1 LLQELSSLFFHE
13 SPCHLQ
19 DALLSLQH
27 KEIDPYTAG
36 PISQPSQT
44 EAPRPALL
52 INHTMSQPTIF
63 IPIALT
69 STIQDPQPRSANP
82 MPAPGSPTTTG
93 STSLPTTG
101 ASTANASEPN
111 QANAQQDAPCGG
123 EGMIWMMPMFLV
135 LMYFMMIRPEQKRK
149 KEQSALLASIKVGE
163 NVVMLSGMHGLV
175 TNLDET
181 TATIRTEDGSLVKFD
196 RSAVARIAREE
207 SAATGKS

>member
-1 LLQELSSLFFHE
+1 
-13 SPCHLQ
+13 
-19 DALLSLQH
+19 
-27 KEIDPYTAG
+27 
-36 PISQPSQT
+36 
-44 EAPRPALL
+44 
-52 INHTMSQPTIF
+52 MSQPTIF

-82 MPAPGSPTTTG
+82 TPAPGSTTTTG

-101 ASTANASEPN
+101 ASTVNASEPN
-111 QANAQQDAPCGG
+111 QTNTQPTAPCGG

-149 KEQSALLASIKVGE
+149 KEQAALLASIKVGE

-175 TNLDET
+175 TNLDEA

-196 RSAVARIAREE
+196 RSAVARIVREE
-207 SAATGKS
+207 AAATGKS